1 MLLADE
7 LYCIAHDDRGRSRVP
22 DRAVDVGLA
31 AALLGELVLTGHVDV
46 CDGRLEIVDGSQPQD
61 ALAYTVFEQLLAQ
74 RQCRQVRIWLA
85 LLAGWSFDAV
95 GERLERRGL
104 VTRTKKRWGRVTR
117 YIPVDP
123 CAAAVPADRLR
134 RQLVRGV
141 PEVVADGLAPWLRP
155 THRLGRRCAAGCPG
169 EQPPRDGHGRGG
181 ACVTA
186 TRAGGLA
193 SGRGAL
199 GHRRALVITP
209 T

>member
-141 PEVVADGLAPWLRP
+141 PEVVADGLL
-155 THRLGRRCAAGCPG
+155 LGFV
-169 EQPPRDGHGRGG
+169 QHI
-181 ACVTA
+181 
-186 TRAGGLA
+186 GLA
-193 SGRGAL
+193 DVVLRDAPASSHHAMATAVEAL
-199 GHRRALVITP
+199 PSPQRALVALVAAAVPSATDERW
-209 T
+209 

>member
-141 PEVVADGLAPWLRP
+141 PEVVADGLL
-155 THRLGRRCAAGCPG
+155 LGFV
-169 EQPPRDGHGRGG
+169 QHI
-181 ACVTA
+181 
-186 TRAGGLA
+186 GLA
-193 SGRGAL
+193 DVVLRDAPASSHRAMATAVEAL
-199 GHRRALVITP
+199 ASPQRALVALLAAAVPSATDVRW
-209 T
+209 